1 VSSPCSPSTIVVLPV
16 FNEAGTVS
24 GVLDAVRAYFDGAVV
39 VVDDGSTDETAEIL
53 ARRADVTVVRHASNQ
68 GYGVSLADGLA
79 RALEMGARSV
89 VTMDCDGQHEP
100 RHIPEFCARLVECG
114 ADVVSGSRYLPES
127 AAVGEAPAD
136 RQEVN
141 RRVTAMV
148 NRVTGWELTDSFCG
162 FKAYTAQALR
172 RVRVDEPGYAM
183 PLQFWARAFKAGLI
197 VCELPVERIYNDSDR
212 SFGLDL
218 DNPERRF
225 TYYDRVWREALDE
238 GAYGKEA

>member
-1 VSSPCSPSTIVVLPV
+1 
-16 FNEAGTVS
+16 
-24 GVLDAVRAYFDGAVV
+24 
-39 VVDDGSTDETAEIL
+39 
-53 ARRADVTVVRHASNQ
+53 
-68 GYGVSLADGLA
+68 
-79 RALEMGARSV
+79 
-89 VTMDCDGQHEP
+89 
-100 RHIPEFCARLVECG
+100 
-114 ADVVSGSRYLPES
+114 
-127 AAVGEAPAD
+127 VGEAPAD